1 MRSQPGEYGRVT
13 WGVVAPPAGP
23 LAGEQRTWVAV
34 DNGRVSVRTGRYV
47 GEAES
52 HAQRADCI
60 VKVFAKINAI
70 EDDLEGGR
78 ERARGTRP
86 VPISDTHSQLIS
98 EPAPQSYSTRS
109 LHCSVQQSPL
119 YMCVCIHCR

>member
-78 ERARGTRP
+78 ERELEVRDRYRYQTH
-86 VPISDTHSQLIS
+86 THS
-98 EPAPQSYSTRS
+98 
-109 LHCSVQQSPL
+109 
-119 YMCVCIHCR
+119 